1 VELKDCYDSENLFG
15 FNRNIP
21 LPLRRHVSG
30 RAPVLAVGIPPDQ
43 TSENSFTTMFVN
55 KGNGSSLTLGASFAP
70 RLGG

>member
-43 TSENSFTTMFVN
+43 TSEDSFLLRC
-55 KGNGSSLTLGASFAP
+55 S
-70 RLGG
+70 